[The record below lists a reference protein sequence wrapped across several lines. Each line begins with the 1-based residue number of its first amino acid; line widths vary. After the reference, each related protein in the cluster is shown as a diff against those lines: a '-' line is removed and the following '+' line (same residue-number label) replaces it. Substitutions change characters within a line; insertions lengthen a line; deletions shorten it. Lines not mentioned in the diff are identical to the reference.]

1 VEQDEARILVKTH
14 ADGIAHRIAPGA
26 ALTAADLVWVRKRL
40 ARISDLLKIVE
51 AEQK

>member
-26 ALTAADLVWVRKRL
+26 ALVANDLTWIRSRL

-51 AEQK
+51 GGQK